1 MAMTMPRITKCEMTE
16 CSYNKNSEC
25 HAMAITVGGSHP
37 MCDTFMK
44 ASRKG
49 GVADMT
55 GGVGACKVED
65 CRFNSMFECS
75 ASGIN
80 VAIHSGHADC
90 ATYSPR

>member
-1 MAMTMPRITKCEMTE
+1 
-16 CSYNKNSEC
+16 
-25 HAMAITVGGSHP
+25 
-37 MCDTFMK
+37 
-44 ASRKG
+44 
-49 GVADMT
+49 MT